1 MKRTKLERV
10 RLGIIFVFVIV
21 FFVTVVAR
29 LVHLQVLLGPGYKQ
43 IVERQSSGKVP
54 IPAVRGFIYDRNGKL
69 VASNVY
75 ASSLYANPSNNR
87 ELREVG
93 QYLEELY
100 HLSPGTAVKRYELG
114 VNRFRWI
121 DRLLSDDLA
130 EQVSET
136 APGGLY
142 LRQETHRKYPYG
154 LVGRQVLG
162 FTDIDNAGSAGIEYS
177 FDSVLGGVKGWA
189 DIRRDGLRNTFRVK
203 EQALVKPVPGESIV
217 LTIDWRFQEIV
228 EKELRNAVEKYNAKS
243 GMAAFV
249 DCNSGEVLAIAHF
262 DPKESNP
269 HKPNKLRAISDQFEP
284 GSSFKI
290 FSASALLDADVVNFN
305 DTTYCENGEWELG
318 RRTLHDSEEH
328 GWLNFRS
335 IFELS
340 SNIGLAKNAINL
352 GGEEI
357 YQSVQKFGIGHK
369 TGIGLPGE
377 SSGSIAH
384 PKVWS
389 EFNISTLSIGHGVAV
404 TTLQLAMGAAT
415 IANGG
420 TLYKPQII
428 AGYVDD
434 NGRVVNRTVAE
445 VAGHPV
451 KESSV
456 DTLKSFM
463 RGVVEHGTAERAN
476 SKVVALAGKTGT
488 AQMVNFE
495 KGGYYW
501 GKHLASFVGFF
512 PYEEPIIAGAIVLEN
527 PKPVYYGGWT
537 SAPTFQK
544 IAERYTVVNP
554 DMFADHKRM
563 VTQKSDKFSNT
574 VEVPNLVG
582 RDIDLAVTIAGE
594 NKVKIRSDAER
605 GVVVW
610 QYPPADRL
618 ILEDDVILT
627 AVSDPTIDG
636 KTALADLRG
645 LSIRQASAYLMHLGI
660 KFKVDGTGEVKSQF
674 PSPGKIIDKNAVCR
688 LQCAGYR
695 EES

>member
-21 FFVTVVAR
+21 FFVTAFAR
-29 LVHLQVLLGPGYKQ
+29 LVHLQIILGPNYSR

-54 IPAVRGFIYDRNGKL
+54 IPAVRGFIYDRNGNL

-75 ASSLYANPSNNR
+75 ASSLYANPSNKR
-87 ELREVG
+87 ELREVAS
-93 QYLEELY
+93 YLEQLFN
-100 HLSPGTAVKRYELG
+100 LRQGTAIKRYELG
-114 VNRFRWI
+114 INRFRWI
-121 DRLLSDDLA
+121 DRLISDELA
-130 EQVSET
+130 EQITSE
-136 APGGLY
+136 APAGLY
-142 LRQETHRKYPYG
+142 MRQETHRKYPYD

-162 FTDIDNAGSAGIEYS
+162 FTDIDNAGAAGIEYS
-177 FDSVLGGVKGWA
+177 FDAILGGEKGWA

-203 EQALVKPVPGESIV
+203 EQALVRPVPGKSIV

-228 EKELRNAVEKYNAKS
+228 EKELRNAIEKYNAKS

-249 DCNSGEVLAIAHF
+249 DCNTGEVLAITHY
-262 DPKESNP
+262 DTTETNP
-269 HKPNKLRAISDQFEP
+269 HRPFKLRAISDQFEP

-290 FSASALLDADVVNFN
+290 FSGAALLDAEAINF
-305 DTTYCENGEWELG
+305 DDSIFCENGEWKLD

-328 GWLNFRS
+328 GWLNFRG

-340 SNIGLAKNAINL
+340 SNIGLAKNAINI

-357 YQSVQKFGIGHK
+357 YQAVQKFGIGSK
-369 TGIGLPGE
+369 TGIELPGE
-377 SSGSIAH
+377 ASGSIAH

-389 EFNISTLSIGHGVAV
+389 DFNIATLSIGHGVAV

-415 IANGG
+415 IANRG

-434 NGRVVNRTVAE
+434 DGRVVDRTAPIV
-445 VAGHPV
+445 VGHPL
-451 KESSV
+451 KESSA
-456 DTLKSFM
+456 DSLRTFM
-463 RGVVEHGTAERAN
+463 RGVVERGTANRAN
-476 SKVVALAGKTGT
+476 SKVVTLAGKTGT

-501 GKHLASFVGFF
+501 GRHRASFVGFF
-512 PYEEPIIAGAIVLEN
+512 PYEEPIIAGAIILEN

-544 IAERYTVVNP
+544 IAERFTVVNP
-554 DMFADHKRM
+554 DLFADNNRL
-563 VTQKSDKFSNT
+563 VTQQSDKFANT
-574 VEVPNLVG
+574 VEVPNLIG
-582 RDIDLAVTIAGE
+582 RDIGLAVTMADE
-594 NKVKIRSDAER
+594 RKVKLRSDNDK

-618 ILEDDVILT
+618 ILENDVILT
-627 AVSDPTIDG
+627 AVSDPTKEG
-636 KTALADLRG
+636 QTALADLKG
-645 LSIRQASAYLMHLGI
+645 LSIRQASAYLTHLGI
-660 KFKVDGTGEVKSQF
+660 KFKVKGNGEIKKQF
-674 PSPGKIIDKNAVCR
+674 PSPGNLIDKNAVCR
-688 LQCAGYR
+688 LLCTGYR

>member
-10 RLGIIFVFVIV
+10 RLGVIFVFVIV
-21 FFVTVVAR
+21 FFVTALAR
-29 LVHLQVLLGPGYKQ
+29 LVHLQVLLGSGYSQ

-54 IPAVRGFIYDRNGKL
+54 IPAVRGLIYDRNGKL
-69 VASNVY
+69 AASNVF
-75 ASSLYANPSNNR
+75 ASSLYANPSNR
-87 ELREVG
+87 QELQDVG
-93 QYLEELY
+93 GYLEKIYNLEA
-100 HLSPGTAVKRYELG
+100 GTAIRRYELG
-114 VNRFRWI
+114 INRFRWI
-121 DRLLSDDLA
+121 DRTISDRLA
-130 EQVSET
+130 EQISET
-136 APGGLY
+136 APAGLY
-142 LRQETHRKYPYG
+142 LRQETQRKYPYG

-162 FTDIDNAGSAGIEYS
+162 FTDIDNAGGAGIEFS
-177 FDSVLGGVKGWA
+177 FDSILAGVKGWA

-203 EQALVKPVPGESIV
+203 EQALVKPIPGKSIV

-228 EKELRNAVEKYNAKS
+228 EKELKAAVEKYNAKS

-249 DCNSGEVLAIAHF
+249 DCNTGEVLAMAHF
-262 DPKESNP
+262 DPTEINP
-269 HKPNKLRAISDQFEP
+269 NKPNKLRVISDQFEP

-290 FSASALLDADVVNFN
+290 FSAAALLDADAVDFD
-305 DTTYCENGEWELG
+305 DTVYCEDGEWEVG
-318 RRTLHDSEEH
+318 RRTLHDSEKH
-328 GWLNFRS
+328 GWLNFRG

-340 SNIGLAKNAINL
+340 SNIGLAKNALNI

-357 YQSVQKFGIGHK
+357 YQAAQKFGIGRR
-369 TGIGLPGE
+369 TGIALPGE
-377 SSGSIAH
+377 ASGSIAH

-404 TTLQLAMGAAT
+404 TTLQMAMGAAT

-420 TLYKPQII
+420 TSYKPQII

-434 NGRVVNRTVAE
+434 DGRVVNRTVSE
-445 VAGHPV
+445 IVGHPL
-451 KESSV
+451 KESSA
-456 DTLKSFM
+456 DSLRTFM
-463 RGVVEHGTAERAN
+463 RGVVERGTADKIN
-476 SKVVALAGKTGT
+476 SEVVTIAGKTGT

-501 GKHLASFVGFF
+501 GKYMASFVGFF
-512 PYEEPIIAGAIVLEN
+512 PYEKPMIAGAVVLEN

-537 SAPTFQK
+537 SAPAFQQ

-554 DMFADHKRM
+554 DLFADHQRLVK
-563 VTQKSDKFSNT
+563 QQSDKIANT
-574 VEVPNLVG
+574 IEVPNLIG
-582 RDIDLAVTIAGE
+582 RDIGLAMTIAGE
-594 NKVKIRSDAER
+594 RKIQLRSDGRA

-618 ILEDDVILT
+618 ILENDIVLT
-627 AVSDPTIDG
+627 AVSDPTQEG

-660 KFKVDGTGEVKSQF
+660 KFKVDGYGEVRNQT
-674 PSPGKIIDKNAVCR
+674 PLPGDVIDKNGVCR
-688 LQCAGYR
+688 LECAGYR